1 MTAPAGA
8 PTPAGLA
15 DSPRADGPF
24 AEHLDAY
31 RLALRDHLRAEPAL
45 ERFRDRRYPSTEA
58 KMADH
63 SRLERL
69 LYDGGWNRYGW
80 PSAAGGLGGDE
91 RHRAV
96 LYDELAAAGLPIP
109 GQHMLLETLGPPV
122 ARFTPDLAAAHLPAY
137 LRGEE
142 WWGQG
147 FSEPEAGSD
156 LASLRCRARGVGDT
170 YVVTG
175 QKLWTSHGATATRLV
190 CLVRTGTPESR
201 HRGLSMIMIDV
212 DAPGVT
218 IRPVAMANGDNEL
231 AEVFFDDV
239 VVPAARL
246 IGAEGQGWAVAMF
259 LLQFERAMYAWLSA
273 AQALRRLRELRA
285 QLSTRAAAGQ
295 ELPADAAPRLGE
307 TYVHLV
313 ALRARSADTVR
324 RLAAG
329 NTVGPEASV
338 DKVLLATAEICLH
351 DTARDLLDDEFLFAT
366 EEAPAGDA
374 PATASAAA
382 ASLAA
387 ESSAQVAQWRTDW
400 WFSRSATMLGGSAEV
415 QRTILADHVLGLP
428 KETKP

>member
-1 MTAPAGA
+1 MTGPVGA
-8 PTPAGLA
+8 PTLAGPAGEA
-15 DSPRADGPF
+15 CADGPF
-24 AEHLDAY
+24 AEDLDAY
-31 RLALRDHLRAEPAL
+31 RLALRDHLRAERAL
-45 ERFRDRRYPSTEA
+45 QRFRNRRYPSTEA
-58 KMADH
+58 RMADH
-63 SRLERL
+63 AGLERL

-96 LYDELAAAGLPIP
+96 LYDELAAAGLPVP

-122 ARFTPDLAAAHLPAY
+122 VRFAQDLAAAHLPAY

-156 LASLRCRARGVGDT
+156 LASLRCRARRDGDT

-212 DAPGVT
+212 DAAGVT

-239 VVPAARL
+239 VVPASRL
-246 IGAEGQGWAVAMF
+246 IGAEGQGWAVAMY

-273 AQALRRLRELRA
+273 AEALRRLRELRG
-285 QLSTRAAAGQ
+285 QLAARAAAGRT
-295 ELPADAAPRLGE
+295 LPADAAARLGE
-307 TYVHLV
+307 AYAHLA

-329 NTVGPEASV
+329 DTVGPEASV

-351 DTARDLLDDEFLFAT
+351 DTARDLLSDEFLFAA
-366 EEAPAGDA
+366 EDA
-374 PATASAAA
+374 PGVTAPAAA
-382 ASLAA
+382 AAVAA
-387 ESSAQVAQWRTDW
+387 GCFGEVAQWRTDW
-400 WFSRSATMLGGSAEV
+400 WFSRSATILGGSAEV

-428 KETKP
+428 KETKR